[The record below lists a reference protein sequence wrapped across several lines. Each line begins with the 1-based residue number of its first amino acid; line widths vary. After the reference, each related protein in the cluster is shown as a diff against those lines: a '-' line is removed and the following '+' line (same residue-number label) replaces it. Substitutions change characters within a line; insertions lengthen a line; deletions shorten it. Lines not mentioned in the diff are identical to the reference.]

1 MWQPMLRHQ
10 KWQNLLASDFS
21 KLLTKALI
29 GNYQG
34 FFLPNKNWV
43 CCNLLNTK
51 EIYHLKAFDEIS

>member
-21 KLLTKALI
+21 KLLTKALM

-34 FFLPNKNWV
+34 FFVGNIFRPREL
-43 CCNLLNTK
+43 
-51 EIYHLKAFDEIS
+51 A